1 MVQQEKL
8 RKEEKH
14 KLELERLRGV
24 MKARDKSEKTLVQDE
39 SRKPLMR
46 VNLAGSSTDIAYGYV
61 KKDCVFRVTAEEG
74 ETVWCLFLVS
84 LELLRGVF
92 FSFSSFPFL
101 FLHVGGQFLFQAIDK
116 DDMLAWIKVI
126 NQATERAS
134 VIRHKSVLYEVN
146 IEESDIPKPAPKRQ
160 DINGNLHSLNFI
172 QRWRLN

>member
-74 ETVWCLFLVS
+74 ETVWCFFL
-84 LELLRGVF
+84 
-92 FSFSSFPFL
+92 
-101 FLHVGGQFLFQAIDK
+101 
-116 DDMLAWIKVI
+116 
-126 NQATERAS
+126 
-134 VIRHKSVLYEVN
+134 
-146 IEESDIPKPAPKRQ
+146 
-160 DINGNLHSLNFI
+160 
-172 QRWRLN
+172 RLPMSC